1 MLNEKKELLKRGFE
15 YTLGF
20 IVFVWVMIVNV
31 GIITR
36 YVLKVS
42 IPWSEELTVLL
53 FNWVIFIGA
62 AMASMNRGH
71 ITITILEDALR
82 GKAKTI
88 LLVIQNLLFIVF
100 VGVASFQSWKIV
112 LLQART
118 EQFTAILNIPVYI
131 TTLALSLGSLI
142 WLAILCIDTVQLVL
156 TNDEASEVTA

>member
-1 MLNEKKELLKRGFE
+1 MLKEKKESLKRGFE

-31 GIITR
+31 GILTR
-36 YVLKVS
+36 YVLKVA

-62 AMASMNRGH
+62 AMASLKREH
-71 ITITILEDALR
+71 ITISILQDVLR

-88 LLVIQNLLFIVF
+88 VQILQNLLFIVF

-142 WLAILCIDTVQLVL
+142 WIAILCIDTVQLVL
-156 TNDEASEVTA
+156 SNDETSEVTA